1 MFTSSTSRIAHSFLL
16 VCIVLFSFSA
26 CKGPQGDPGPKGDT
40 GVAGAQ
46 GAAGPAGAA
55 GATGPAGPA
64 GQNGN
69 ANVIQISYGAK
80 SWANIVDTSVEL
92 LMTGV
97 NADFVSKS
105 AYFTYVSTGT
115 LWYSIP
121 GEIGTYGE
129 FRTYISP
136 TANSTLVIKRAST
149 GIVLNATAV
158 RVVLIPA
165 NDLRNGRKAAV
176 DYANYEEVKKF
187 YNLPD

>member
-1 MFTSSTSRIAHSFLL
+1 MFQTSIPQLL
-16 VCIVLFSFSA
+16 RTLLLAFSITLFFVA
-26 CKGPQGDPGPKGDT
+26 CKSGESGESGEPGPQG
-40 GVAGAQ
+40 Q
-46 GAAGPAGAA
+46 AGPAGPT
-55 GATGPAGPA
+55 GATGPAGPQGPA

-80 SWANIVDTSVEL
+80 SWANTVDASVEL
-92 LMTGV
+92 NLTGV

-105 AYFTYVSTGT
+105 AYFTYVTTGT

-121 GEIGTYGE
+121 GGVSSYGE

-136 TANSTLVIKRAST
+136 AATSTLFIKRLTT
-149 GIVLNATAV
+149 GTVLSATAV

-176 DYANYEEVKKF
+176 DYTNYEEVKQY
-187 YNLPD
+187 YNLPN